1 MPYVPSEEEIAR
13 QKEFSDKKAKK
24 DKLKNAGFNNLTVS
38 QQDAIRHIWKAY
50 KDWDYET
57 DEMGG
62 DMYYS
67 TFQNL
72 KKVHGL
78 FYQSFPLVTQTSD
91 EEFNP

>member
-1 MPYVPSEEEIAR
+1 MPYVPTEEEKAR
-13 QKEFSDKKAKK
+13 QKEYADKKAIK
-24 DKLKNAGFNNLTVS
+24 DKSKNDGFNNLTVS

-50 KDWDYET
+50 KDWDTET

-78 FYQSFPLVTQTSD
+78 FYQSFPLVTQTSE
-91 EEFNP
+91 EEFSP